1 MSTGTANGNMV
12 PSEQDSVMPIAIVGV
27 GCRFPGEARSPQA
40 FFEMLSQ
47 GRAAWSE
54 VPKDRYS
61 VDQYYHPFN
70 NRAGTTN
77 SKGAHFLAEDPG
89 LFDAPFCNTT
99 SNVSLAVL
107 AANLFKFLLLPLKR
121 QLSMHSS
128 GYCLRSHYDAIQA
141 HDIDDTPLYQAIG
154 GGYAM
159 LSSRLSHFYNLN
171 GPSLTLDTACSSGL
185 VALFDDRANGYAR
198 GEGICVMALK
208 PLDDALRDGDTIRAV
223 VRGSGINQDG
233 KTPGITVPN
242 PEAQAS
248 MIRTVYEKAGLDYTQ
263 TQYFEAH
270 GTGTPVGDPLEL
282 SAVANT
288 LGKATREAGQPL
300 YVGSVKTNIGHLEGC
315 AGLAG
320 LLKTILC
327 LENGVIVPSL
337 NFEKP
342 NPKLR
347 LDEWGLKVP
356 TKTIAWPVTGLR
368 RASVN
373 SFGYGGTNAHAI
385 IDDAYHY
392 LKQRGLTGNTATIA
406 SPISLDEDD
415 DSGHGTM
422 TNSPVSERSESP
434 KYLPSELEKHPR
446 LFVLSSPEQ
455 NSLQRMAD
463 ALVSYVK
470 EKAMGAPH
478 AVDDMLSNLAFT
490 LDNKRSTFQWRAT
503 FAASAVEDLTS
514 ALTQRVGSGR
524 AGKPPKIAF
533 VFTGQG
539 AQWHAMGRE
548 LLVYEIYAQTLREA
562 DKYLKSLGADWS
574 VWDELTAL
582 EEDSRINKPKFSQPL
597 CAILQIALV
606 RLLDHWGV
614 TAGAVV
620 GHSSG
625 EIGALSA
632 QDCWKIAYHRGRLSQ
647 AIKTIKPELD
657 GAMMS
662 VGLSEENTK
671 KYLAKLAP
679 SEVAIIACI
688 NSPSNVTVSGDA
700 LALDKLEGLLRL
712 DDVFARRLKVENAY
726 HSPHMEVIA
735 EDYRSSI
742 DDISA
747 LSPKSAPLM
756 FSTVTGSQI
765 AASELNASYWV
776 RNMVSPVQFVQAVQ
790 AMVPE
795 PAKGGGRRRRGGLSI
810 DTLLEIGPHSALQG
824 PLKQILAANG
834 KAEETSYYSLLARN
848 QDAANTSLGTIG
860 ALWTKGQQL
869 DFLRVNSLDAK
880 ACSGVTLTDLP
891 TYSWN
896 HTHKFWH
903 ESDTMKTHRFRNIPR
918 LDLVGKPVEDFNPL
932 EPRWRNILRVY
943 ELPWLSQHQIQGA
956 ILYPAAGMLCAVLEA
971 AQQLAEENKK
981 LKGFEFRDIIIGHAL
996 VIPSN
1001 DEGISMELHMK
1012 PRKAGLKITD
1022 SSWWEFTIYSHPKG
1036 GEYVEHCSGL
1046 MQIQYEAKPSEL
1058 EIIEEAIQEW
1068 KAYQQEYAECQSV
1081 CTDAIKPE
1089 DFYATWDARGLNY
1102 GPLFRPITNIHNTP
1116 GVGCCSLEIPDTK
1129 SVMPHEYEYDH
1140 LLHPTTLDAVFQTFF
1155 SAITDSTQGLV
1166 PTSID
1171 SVFISADLPKGPG
1184 AKFRGFTKVARVGFR
1199 HYAGPLVM
1207 SDESWNQPKI
1217 VVKGFLGTELG
1228 ASSSESDSLQ
1238 DSSVNIRKLCSTLLW
1253 KEDVDHLTQKDA
1265 EIVLHSSQK
1274 DAATSKDAITNYEK
1288 AARIYMVEALSRLDP
1303 ATEAT
1308 MAPHLVHFVQWMR
1321 RRVELTNSGSTDF
1334 GTAAAATLL
1343 RETITKSIDGR
1354 LLSAIGT
1361 SLGSILNGSLSS
1373 ESVLMNGDMF
1383 SEYRTDSVGL
1393 QKANHAMMK
1402 WLDLQAHKRPDLNYL
1417 EVGAGKGSISLPVLE
1432 ILGRKTTP
1440 RFGQYTFTDSDPSH
1454 FEDAQKL
1461 LKAWQDRIQYKKLDI
1476 DQDPSDQGF
1485 EKDSFDVII
1494 AGNTLHETRNIAKTL
1509 SHCHWLLKEGG
1520 KLIFTEFTESSD
1532 RIGLIM
1538 GIRPSWWLAE
1548 DGRVGQPMVN
1558 ETEWKRHLASEFSG
1572 LDIVVHDTDDLR
1584 SHCASFMVTT
1594 KPSVPKKLPF
1604 AHVVVLN
1611 STDRSAESCMLSDNV
1626 VSKLKKLGLEVEN
1639 TTLKEAAT
1647 PDANDQPLVSGKAIV
1662 SLLEVERPLIA
1673 EVSKED
1679 FGYVK
1684 KVLRSCRGGL
1694 WVSHAGVQVDSSSDP
1709 AFCATHGLLRTTR
1722 TEKPDSPVF
1731 QLDLSTKAQLSS
1743 SHIADLII
1751 RSFKSE
1757 NEAESPFVESEICE
1771 HHGRLYIA
1779 RLYDEKPMNHAL
1791 HVRGRQPPPEPQSFV
1806 QPGRPLRLSIGAP
1819 GLLDTLHFIDD
1830 ERPLA
1835 ILGENDVEIEV
1846 RANGVNFMDVMVSM
1860 GLVPDKVLGL
1870 DAAGIIK
1877 RTGTGV
1883 TSLKPGDRVAT
1894 FFVGAYA
1901 NLIHT
1906 HENLVNKI
1914 PEHMSLEEGASIP
1927 TVYGTAYQSLIEIGR
1942 LSRGET
1948 ILIHSAAGG
1957 KYSFTIGSRIS
1968 GTDQITGLGQ
1978 AAIQLSKH
1986 VGADIFVTVSNVEK
2000 RRLIVDEYQI
2010 PEDHIFNSRDMTFA
2024 KGILRMTKG
2033 RGVDVVLNSLAGEA
2047 LRKTWECIA
2056 MFGRFIEVGKKDILA
2071 NSGLEMMPFLRN
2083 VTFASVNLEHM
2094 YRHNPSMMA
2103 RVLRDSFE
2111 LVRRGTVGLIKPT
2124 TVYKYSE
2131 MEKAFRLMQQGKH
2144 LGKLVLKVDPEDRV
2158 PVVPRNP
2165 HPLTLDTN
2173 ATYVL
2178 VGGLGGIGRALAEYL
2193 AKNGAK
2199 HIAFISR
2206 SGDTKPEAKKTLAEL
2221 KNLGVHPVA
2230 FACDITDYDSLKA
2243 VVQQISSEYPPIKGL
2258 VQGAMVLN
2266 DIYFEE
2272 MEYEPWAAT
2281 AQPKIQ
2287 GSWNLHNLMPKDLD
2301 FFVMLASISGI
2312 VGNGSQS
2319 NYAAGNTFQDG
2330 LAHWRRAQGLAA
2342 SSLDLTMMAGVGW
2355 VAENVEIAE
2364 EYKADFMRLAMGP
2377 EELFRIFE
2385 SAITGYQE
2393 SEHRMP
2399 PQLITGAITGGI
2411 GQQMEHLK
2419 TGSSFEDAKW
2429 MYLARLDVQGVS
2441 ADSAESAAEV
2451 RGQLTVVTSLAQAG
2465 ELVEAALAAKLGK
2478 SLNMAAEDLD
2488 TAKPVHSFGVD
2499 SLMAIEVRNW
2509 IFKELK
2515 SQVSVFDIL
2524 SAIPMHQLA
2533 LKIAEK
2539 SSLVPQEV
2547 VKAGI

>member
-1 MSTGTANGNMV
+1 MSTGTVNGNTV
-12 PSEQDSVMPIAIVGV
+12 PREQDNVMPIAVVGV

-61 VDQYYHPFN
+61 IDQYYHPFN

-89 LFDAPFCNTT
+89 LFDAP
-99 SNVSLAVL
+99 V
-107 AANLFKFLLLPLKR
+107 R
-121 QLSMHSS
+121 
-128 GYCLRSHYDAIQA
+128 
-141 HDIDDTPLYQAIG
+141 
-154 GGYAM
+154 
-159 LSSRLSHFYNLN
+159 
-171 GPSLTLDTACSSGL
+171 
-185 VALFDDRANGYAR
+185 FDDRANGYAR

-242 PEAQAS
+242 PEAQAA
-248 MIRTVYEKAGLDYTQ
+248 MIRAVYERAGLDYTQ

-288 LGKATREAGQPL
+288 LGKATREAGHPL

-347 LDEWGLKVP
+347 LDEWGLKIP
-356 TKTIAWPVTGLR
+356 TKTIAWPVAGLR

-406 SPISLDEDD
+406 SPLPLDEDD

-434 KYLPSELEKHPR
+434 KYLPAELEKHPR

-470 EKAMGAPH
+470 EKTMGAPH
-478 AVDDMLSNLAFT
+478 AVDDMLSNLAYT

-503 FAASAVEDLTS
+503 FAASSVEDLTS
-514 ALTQRVGSGR
+514 ALTQRIGSGR
-524 AGKPPKIAF
+524 AGKPPKIGF

-548 LLVYEIYAQTLREA
+548 LLVYEVYAQTLREA
-562 DKYLKSLGADWS
+562 DKYLKYLGADWS

-582 EEDSRINKPKFSQPL
+582 EEDSRINKPRFSQPL

-606 RLLDHWGV
+606 RLLEHWGV
-614 TAGAVV
+614 TTGAVV

-632 QDCWKIAYHRGRLSQ
+632 EDCWKVAYHRGRLSQ

-662 VGLSEENTK
+662 VGLSEEDTK
-671 KYLAKLAP
+671 KYLVKLAP

-700 LALDKLEGLLRL
+700 LALDKLEGLLKL

-735 EDYRSSI
+735 EEYRSSI
-742 DDISA
+742 DDIST

-756 FSTVTGSQI
+756 FSSVTGSQI

-834 KAEETSYYSLLARN
+834 RAEETSYHSLLLRN
-848 QDAANTSLGTIG
+848 QDAANTTLGTIG

-880 ACSGVTLTDLP
+880 ADPGLTLTDLP

-903 ESDTMKTHRFRNIPR
+903 ESDSMKTHRFRNIPR

-943 ELPWLSQHQIQGA
+943 ELPWMNQHQIQGA
-956 ILYPAAGMLCAVLEA
+956 ILYPAAGMICAVLEA
-971 AQQLAEENKK
+971 SQQLAEENKK
-981 LKGFEFRDIIIGHAL
+981 LKGFEFRDVVVGTAL
-996 VIPSN
+996 IIPSN
-1001 DEGISMELHMK
+1001 EEGISMELHMK
-1012 PRKAGLKITD
+1012 PRKVGLKNTD

-1036 GEYVEHCSGL
+1036 GQYVEHCSGL
-1046 MQIQYEAKPSEL
+1046 VQIQYEAKPSEL
-1058 EIIEEAIQEW
+1058 ELIEEAAQEW
-1068 KAYQQEYAECQSV
+1068 KAYQQEYAEYQRV
-1081 CTDAIKPE
+1081 CTNNVKPE

-1102 GPLFRPITNIHNTP
+1102 GPLFRPITEIRSTD
-1116 GVGCCSLEIPDTK
+1116 GIGCCSLEISDTR

-1155 SAITDSTQGLV
+1155 SAITDCTQGMV

-1171 SVFISADLPKGPG
+1171 SLFIAADLPKGVG
-1184 AKFRGFTKVARVGFR
+1184 AKFCGFTKAARVGFR
-1199 HYAGPLVM
+1199 HFAGPLVM

-1217 VVKGFLGTELG
+1217 IIKGFLGTELG

-1238 DSSVNIRKLCSTLLW
+1238 DSSANIRKLCSTLLW
-1253 KEDVDHLTQKDA
+1253 KEDVDHLTQEDA
-1265 EIVLHSSQK
+1265 ESVLHPTRK
-1274 DAATSKDAITNYEK
+1274 DAATSKEAITNYDK
-1288 AARIYMVEALSRLDP
+1288 AARVYMVEALSNLDP

-1321 RRVELTNSGSTDF
+1321 RRVDLTNSASTDL
-1334 GTAAAATLL
+1334 GTAEAATLSK
-1343 RETITKSIDGR
+1343 ETITGSIDGR

-1361 SLGSILNGSLSS
+1361 SLGSILDGSISS
-1373 ESVLMNGDMF
+1373 ESVLTKENMF

-1393 QKANHAMMK
+1393 QKANQAMMK
-1402 WLDLQAHKRPDLNYL
+1402 WLDLQAHKRPYLNYL
-1417 EVGAGKGSISLPVLE
+1417 EVGAGEGSISLPVLE
-1432 ILGRKTTP
+1432 ILGRKNTP
-1440 RFGQYTFTDSDPSH
+1440 RLNQYTFTDSDPAH

-1461 LKAWQDRIQYKKLDI
+1461 LKAWQNRLQYKKLDI
-1476 DQDPSDQGF
+1476 DQDPSEQGF
-1485 EKDSFDVII
+1485 EKHSFDVII
-1494 AGNTLHETRNIAKTL
+1494 AGNALHETKNIAKAL
-1509 SHCHWLLKEGG
+1509 SHCQWLLKEGG

-1538 GIRPSWWLAE
+1538 GVRPTWWLAE
-1548 DGRVGQPMVN
+1548 DGRVGQPMIN
-1558 ETEWKRHLASEFSG
+1558 ETEWKRHLASGFSG
-1572 LDIVVHDTDDLR
+1572 LDLVVQDTDDLR

-1594 KPSVPKKLPF
+1594 KPSAPRKLPF
-1604 AHVVVLN
+1604 THVVVLN
-1611 STDRSAESCMLSDNV
+1611 AADPSPEACKLSDNV
-1626 VSKLKKLGLEVEN
+1626 ISKLKRLGLEVES
-1639 TTLKEAAT
+1639 TTLEEATT
-1647 PDANDQPLVSGKAIV
+1647 PDADDQALVSGKAIV
-1662 SLLEVERPLIA
+1662 SLLEAERPLIA
-1673 EVSKED
+1673 DISKED

-1684 KVLRSCRGGL
+1684 KVLRSCKGGL
-1694 WVSHAGVQVDSSSDP
+1694 WVSHAGVQVDPSSDP
-1709 AFCATHGLLRTTR
+1709 AFCATHGLLRTVR
-1722 TEKPDSPVF
+1722 TERPDSPIF
-1731 QLDLSTKAQLSS
+1731 QLDLSAKAQISS

-1751 RSFKSE
+1751 RNFKSE
-1757 NEAESPFVESEICE
+1757 NEAEPPFVESEVCE
-1771 HHGRLYIA
+1771 RHGHLYIA

-1806 QPGRPLRLSIGAP
+1806 QPGRPLRLAIGAP
-1819 GLLDTLHFIDD
+1819 GLLDTMHFVDD

-1835 ILGENDVEIEV
+1835 TLGENDVEIEV
-1846 RANGVNFMDVMVSM
+1846 RANGVNFMDIMVSM

-1877 RTGTGV
+1877 STGARV
-1883 TSLKPGDRVAT
+1883 TSVKPGDRVAT

-1906 HENLVNKI
+1906 HESLVNKI
-1914 PEHMSLEEGASIP
+1914 PDHMSLEEGASIP

-1957 KYSFTIGSRIS
+1957 
-1968 GTDQITGLGQ
+1968 LGQ
-1978 AAIQLSKH
+1978 AAIQLAKH
-1986 VGADIFVTVSNVEK
+1986 VGADIFVTVSSVEK

-2010 PEDHIFNSRDMTFA
+2010 PEDHVFNSRDTKFA
-2024 KGILRMTKG
+2024 KGILRMTNGK
-2033 RGVDVVLNSLAGEA
+2033 GVDVVLNSLAGEA

-2071 NSGLEMMPFLRN
+2071 NSGLDMMPFLRN
-2083 VTFASVNLEHM
+2083 VTFASVNLEVCISFVKNHHQKTDRLQQHM

-2103 RVLRDSFE
+2103 RVLKNSFE
-2111 LVRRGTVGLIKPT
+2111 LVREGTVGLIRPT

-2144 LGKLVLKVDPEDRV
+2144 MGKLVLKVDPEDLV
-2158 PVVPRNP
+2158 PVIPRNP

-2206 SGDTKPEAKKTLAEL
+2206 SGDAKPEAKKTLADLE
-2221 KNLGVHPVA
+2221 KLGVQPVA
-2230 FACDITDYDSLKA
+2230 FACDITDYESLRT
-2243 VVQQISSEYPPIKGL
+2243 VVQQITSEYPPIKGL

-2272 MEYEPWAAT
+2272 MEHEPWAAT

-2301 FFVMLASISGI
+2301 FFVMLASISGV

-2330 LAHWRRAQGLAA
+2330 LAHWRRAQGLSAC
-2342 SSLDLTMMAGVGW
+2342 SLDLTMMAGVGW

-2377 EELFRIFE
+2377 EELFRVFE

-2393 SEHRMP
+2393 GNHHMP

-2419 TGSSFEDAKW
+2419 TNSSFEDAKW
-2429 MYLARLDVQGVS
+2429 MYLARLDVQGIS

-2451 RGQLTVVTSLAQAG
+2451 RGQLIVATSLAQAG
-2465 ELVEAALAAKLGK
+2465 ELVETALAAKLGK

-2488 TAKPVHSFGVD
+2488 TVKPVHSFGVD

-2524 SAIPMHQLA
+2524 SAVPMHQLA
-2533 LKIAEK
+2533 LRIAEK

-2547 VKAGI
+2547 VKAGV